1 MKWILAGL
9 LFASAIALTIGTAAL
24 RAENVRLRRTIELQ
38 YRDVQDRIVEVRR
51 LQKNALE
58 FATPERLAEAH
69 WRLVT
74 VETARRRGQLQ

>member
-1 MKWILAGL
+1 MRWILAGL
-9 LFASAIALTIGTAAL
+9 SFACAIGLAIGTAAL

-51 LQKNALE
+51 LQKDALE

-69 WRLVT
+69 WRLLTSEV
-74 VETARRRGQLQ
+74 ARRQELLQ

>member
-9 LFASAIALTIGTAAL
+9 SFACAIGLAIGTAAL
-24 RAENVRLRRTIELQ
+24 RAENVRLRRAIEVQ

-51 LQKNALE
+51 LQKEALE

-69 WRLVT
+69 WRLLTGEV
-74 VETARRRGQLQ
+74 ARRREQLQ